1 MPNDKYLE
9 IWEASAEF
17 EQSHRMS
24 SMTHDLLFCLVIS
37 TVLLGL
43 SSTSEKEV
51 LADSSML
58 EVLQAEAL
66 DTITLDRAVHF
77 TTPQATD
84 VVAQAGLY
92 RLKVAAPSAMKFIG
106 LKTKTTA
113 VVDALPISHQTDI
126 TEPVALYLKDDQEFP
141 HVVLLLPGGIGFEAL
156 GSYDAVRSRDLG
168 SQLTGGQIQHALK
181 DKAKKRD

>member
-1 MPNDKYLE
+1 
-9 IWEASAEF
+9 
-17 EQSHRMS
+17 
-24 SMTHDLLFCLVIS
+24 MTHNLALCLLIS
-37 TVLLGL
+37 IVLGL
-43 SSTSEKEV
+43 SSTSGKEV

-58 EVLQAEAL
+58 EVLQAEEL

-113 VVDALPISHQTDI
+113 VVDALHINHQADI
-126 TEPVALYLKDDQEFP
+126 TEPVALYLKDDQQFP
-141 HVVLLLPGGIGFEAL
+141 HVVLLLPGGVGFEAL
-156 GSYDAVRSRDLG
+156 GSYDAIRSRDLG
-168 SQLTGGQIQHALK
+168 SRLTDGQIQDALK
-181 DKAKKRD
+181 DKTKKRD